1 MTISLSTFAVFVF
14 TQLIPLPNGGVL
26 KLNMDVTGQIPY
38 TIQER
43 TLVIQ

>member
-1 MTISLSTFAVFVF
+1 MTIHLAAAVTFIF

-26 KLNMDVTGQIPY
+26 KLNMDITGQIPY

-43 TLVIQ
+43 VLVIQ